1 MNALRV
7 VLLACLAC
15 PAAAGAAYKGMD
27 GTTLMRTCQ
36 SSDKARALAAM
47 CRNYLNGY
55 LDATDQFKAR
65 PGFCL
70 EEGDKD
76 KLPMNLALW
85 FARHADK
92 QKLPAAQA
100 LELALKEL
108 YPCKGGK

>member
-1 MNALRV
+1 MNMKYVFLALA
-7 VLLACLAC
+7 LAW

-36 SSDKARALAAM
+36 SAAKARALAAM
-47 CRNYLNGY
+47 CHNYLNGY
-55 LDATDQFKAR
+55 LDAAHHFNAH

-70 EEGDKD
+70 EEGDMD
-76 KLPMNLALW
+76 KLPMSLALW
-85 FARHADK
+85 LARHADK

-100 LELALKEL
+100 LERALKDL